1 MPHLPPPLHTAL
13 REAVAARFGQPVRY
27 PSHCDAL
34 EAELQK
40 TAATNGR
47 RLSPSTLRRFFGLVE
62 KEGGYHLHT
71 LDTLAHYAGHAD
83 FAAFGQAVAGFPD
96 AADATTALIDIPELL
111 AMQRLA
117 YAERLLLGYFLGR
130 VTRPASPTA
139 PAAPL
144 ALQLAAHPAGQE
156 FFVESFVDL
165 AHLAGSYGE
174 VLVAYLRHKATPE
187 AQLFGHSTLFL
198 REFLA
203 QDAPAWQAR
212 LRHIRSL
219 AIPPGTHAFPL
230 GRRAFAELM
239 AAWHARQPL
248 APLLPKLRQEARGL
262 VPSGMAPP
270 ALPAFYNLFPAGYH
284 FFVAEALFLTA
295 QFTDLLAWLAD
306 TSLAF
311 PELAALEG
319 NVYNELLRTF
329 HAVALARTG
338 HPIARLPDWQA
349 LFAPETHSWLLDYY
363 QVHFMLADLHIA
375 ATQGQPLAPWQARVN
390 DFADAHGMPFYR
402 LVAGLII
409 GELVNE

>member
-1 MPHLPPPLHTAL
+1 MPHLPPPIHTAL

-71 LDTLAHYAGHAD
+71 LDTLARYAGHAD
-83 FAAFGQAVAGFPD
+83 FAAFGHAVAGLTS
-96 AADATTALIDIPELL
+96 AADATAALIDIPGLL
-111 AMQRLA
+111 GMQRLT

-130 VTRPASPTA
+130 VTRPASPLA
-139 PAAPL
+139 PAVPL
-144 ALQLAAHPAGQE
+144 ALRLAAHPAGQE

-165 AHLAGSYGE
+165 AHLTGSYGE
-174 VLVAYLRHKATPE
+174 VLATYLRHKATPE

-203 QDAPAWQAR
+203 QDEPAWHTR

-219 AIPPGTHAFPL
+219 SVPPSTHPFPL

-239 AAWHARQPL
+239 AAWHERQPL
-248 APLLPKLRQEARGL
+248 ATLLPKFRQEASGL
-262 VPSGMAPP
+262 SPSTAPTS

-295 QFTDLLAWLAD
+295 QFTDLLDWLAD
-306 TSLAF
+306 TRLAF
-311 PELAALEG
+311 PKLTTLEG

-329 HAVALARTG
+329 HTVALARTG
-338 HPIARLPDWQA
+338 HPTAQLPDWQA
-349 LFAPETHSWLLDYY
+349 LFTPETHSWLLDYY

-375 ATQGQPLAPWQARVN
+375 ATQGQPLEPWQARVN
-390 DFADAHGMPFYR
+390 DFADAHQMPFYR
-402 LVAGLII
+402 HVAQLAAARQA
-409 GELVNE
+409 